1 MRTTWV
7 LLADEARARFLE
19 LPDDGGD
26 LREVDQM
33 THASSQ
39 ADIADLRRDAHGRRG
54 HNDLR
59 MGGNATASAGEDE
72 LHREADLFARRV
84 AERLSQAQQSQRY
97 AELRVAAAPR
107 FLGHLRQVP
116 APARWPTRW
125 SRRSTR
131 TCCRKTC
138 ARVTRRLFPTRGRA
152 P

>member
-107 FLGHLRQVP
+107 FLGHLRQVLP
-116 APARWPTRW
+116 RQVADTVVEEIDKNLLQEDLC
-125 SRRSTR
+125 TL
-131 TCCRKTC
+131 
-138 ARVTRRLFPTRGRA
+138 TRRLFPTRGRA